1 MRGPFYFLSL
11 LAEVWCVMYAKNFV
25 LADYFR
31 RIGLSVV
38 TGNKFLELNTIVR
51 AQLHSIPFENL
62 DVQAGK
68 IVSMVP
74 EDIVDKIIYRKR
86 GGYCYEVN
94 GLFSMALTAL
104 GFEYDIIGARPM
116 FYPQRRPKTHMV
128 LLVKVGDERWLC
140 DTGFGSFGLRAPLGL
155 HQVGQIIRQ
164 DNETFML
171 DKNERNEF
179 VLKALVKGEW
189 ANQFGFDLQ
198 PMEWIDFS
206 LANYYNS
213 THPDAVFVKQY
224 LVMQQHAQG
233 RTLLSGNQLKRLIG
247 DQEIISEVSTGQID
261 EVLWQ
266 EFGLRRE

>member
-1 MRGPFYFLSL
+1 MQ
-11 LAEVWCVMYAKNFV
+11 AENFV
-25 LADYFR
+25 VDDYLQ
-31 RIGLSVV
+31 RINYSGAINPGVETLTNVM
-38 TGNKFLELNTIVR
+38 R

-74 EDIVDKIIYRKR
+74 EEIVKKIVYSTR

-94 GLFSMALTAL
+94 GLFTMALGAL
-104 GFEYDIIGARPM
+104 GFSFDIIGARPM
-116 FYPQRRPKTHMV
+116 FYPQRRPKTHV
-128 LLVKVGDERWLC
+128 VIVVNIGNERWLC
-140 DTGFGSFGLRAPLGL
+140 DTGFGSFGLRAPIGL
-155 HQVGQIIRQ
+155 HQLGQVIQQ

-171 DKNERNEF
+171 DKNERDEF

-213 THPDAVFVKQY
+213 THPDAIFVKQY

-233 RTLLSGNQLKRLIG
+233 RTLLSGNQLKKFTG
-247 DQEIISEVSTGQID
+247 EQEIIAEVSPAQLD
-261 EVLWQ
+261 DVLWQ
-266 EFGLRRE
+266 EFSLRR

>member
-1 MRGPFYFLSL
+1 MVH
-11 LAEVWCVMYAKNFV
+11 AINFSID
-25 LADYFR
+25 DYFQ
-31 RIGLSVV
+31 RIDIAYVDGRGDADL
-38 TGNKFLELNTIVR
+38 TRIMR
-51 AQLHSIPFENL
+51 AQLHSVPFENL

-74 EDIVDKIIYRKR
+74 EDIVDKIVHRKR

-104 GFEYDIIGARPM
+104 GFEFDIIGARPM
-116 FYPQRRPKTHMV
+116 FYPQRRPKTHVV
-128 LLVKVGDERWLC
+128 LLVKIGAERWLC
-140 DTGFGSFGLRAPLGL
+140 DTGFGSFGLRAPIGL
-155 HQVGQIIRQ
+155 HQLGQVIQQ

-233 RTLLSGNQLKRLIG
+233 RTLLSGNHLKRIG
-247 DQEIISEVSTGQID
+247 LDGEVVTEVSPDQLD
-261 EVLWQ
+261 DVLWR
-266 EFGLRRE
+266 EFALRR

>member
-1 MRGPFYFLSL
+1 MQ
-11 LAEVWCVMYAKNFV
+11 AENFV
-25 LADYFR
+25 VDDYLK
-31 RIGLSVV
+31 RIGYSGDTNPDVETLTNVM
-38 TGNKFLELNTIVR
+38 R

-74 EDIVDKIIYRKR
+74 EDIVKKIVYSAR

-94 GLFSMALTAL
+94 GLFCMALGAL
-104 GFEYDIIGARPM
+104 GFSFDIIGARPM
-116 FYPQRRPKTHMV
+116 FYPQRRPKTHV
-128 LLVKVGDERWLC
+128 VIVVNIGNERWLC
-140 DTGFGSFGLRAPLGL
+140 DTGFGSFGLRAPIGL
-155 HQVGQIIRQ
+155 HQLGQVIQQ

-171 DKNERNEF
+171 DKNERDEF

-213 THPDAVFVKQY
+213 THPDAVFVQRY
-224 LVMQQHAQG
+224 LVMKQHAEG
-233 RTLLSGNQLKRLIG
+233 RTLLSGNQLKKFTG
-247 DQEIISEVSTGQID
+247 DKEIITEISPEQLD
-261 EVLWQ
+261 DVLWQ
-266 EFGLRRE
+266 EFSLRR